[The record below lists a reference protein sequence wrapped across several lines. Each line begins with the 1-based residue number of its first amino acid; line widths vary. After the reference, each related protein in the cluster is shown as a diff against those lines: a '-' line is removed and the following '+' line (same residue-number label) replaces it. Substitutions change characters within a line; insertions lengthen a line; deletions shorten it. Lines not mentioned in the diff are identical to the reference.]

1 MGYLDFVYQ
10 QIESDRTLHKE
21 YIQRQTPFVRDEWL
35 RNVLEKNDNKYH
47 ITIDYDELLRNEM
60 KSVFGYIPDAKNV
73 IEHAKRRDYLDGI
86 DEFSLSDEEKSL
98 LFFNGYEEYFNGL
111 REKQNKENNTLSQ
124 SDEEHINEIQIKEYT
139 MSDQAIP
146 EISSQKKQSG
156 QKRRGNKKI
165 SDQRRI
171 RLGYEAED
179 KVYDALTRSDKYK
192 IIEVYSSHLSKTGA
206 GDDSKGYDLEYKK
219 EGDDIPRCLEIKHY
233 DGNSIILTENEYK
246 VSQSKE
252 CSGRY
257 DLALVTD
264 NEVRIIRDAFV
275 DKSKFKKEVNDYTV
289 YFTVNDK

>member
-1 MGYLDFVYQ
+1 
-10 QIESDRTLHKE
+10 
-21 YIQRQTPFVRDEWL
+21 
-35 RNVLEKNDNKYH
+35 
-47 ITIDYDELLRNEM
+47 
-60 KSVFGYIPDAKNV
+60 
-73 IEHAKRRDYLDGI
+73 
-86 DEFSLSDEEKSL
+86 
-98 LFFNGYEEYFNGL
+98 
-111 REKQNKENNTLSQ
+111 
-124 SDEEHINEIQIKEYT
+124 

-219 EGDDIPRCLEIKHY
+219 EGDDIPRYLEIKHY